1 MRQDRDPCD
10 EPVIGII
17 PLDGAS
23 LSREREA
30 DGRDVIRLTT
40 PARRL
45 SWLTGRGA
53 AKPLAAEARARR
65 RRSLRKRP

>member
-45 SWLTGRGA
+45 S
-53 AKPLAAEARARR
+53 
-65 RRSLRKRP
+65 